1 MLTVVF
7 DEPVSRETAQEVK
20 AAIERLPHV
29 ALVDAEMGLII
40 RRESMILDHL
50 RDAMSAIQQDD
61 LRQFALNYAT
71 GRHRDAQ
78 EF

>member
-71 GRHRDAQ
+71 GRDRDAQ